1 MPPMRGSGH
10 HLFELEMEVEVEV
23 EKGVPVREYVSLVL
37 RLGRAG
43 RGCGE
48 GGRRVGRK
56 EESGKRVH
64 GGEDEGR
71 GKARNRRNR

>member
-1 MPPMRGSGH
+1 MPPMQGSGH
-10 HLFELEMEVEVEV
+10 HLFVLEMEVEVEV

-48 GGRRVGRK
+48 GGRRAGRRRAAREYM
-56 EESGKRVH
+56 EEKMKGAER
-64 GGEDEGR
+64 
-71 GKARNRRNR
+71 